1 MRGSSNP
8 IPVGK
13 VPMGIAT
20 DGKKVFVANFG
31 DNNVSVI
38 DSSTDT
44 AVGQPWAVGKG
55 PGALAFINL

>member
-1 MRGSSNP
+1 
-8 IPVGK
+8 
-13 VPMGIAT
+13 MGIAT